1 MSEALAAPLPDAG
14 AAHSLL
20 TIRIGW
26 RNLWRNPR
34 RTWLTAAGIAF
45 AVTLVVSFMA
55 LQEGQYEV
63 MIENA
68 TGLMT
73 GQIQIQSADYIEDSR
88 FEDVVPGAAALMAQV
103 RSTPG
108 VAALAPRVEAFAL
121 ASADERSFGAQV
133 LGIDISA
140 EQDTVRF
147 VNLMVQGRT
156 IAGPGEA
163 VLGVVLAR
171 NLGVG
176 IGGEVVVLGAGKE
189 GGVAAMVLNVVG
201 LLRTG
206 MAEPDRVV
214 MLAHIEEV
222 QAAFGLEDEVH
233 TLVIQVDELED
244 SAAVAARLGGAVPD
258 GLRVRNWDEVLP
270 ELVQGIEVDR
280 IGGRL
285 FFTII
290 LVLVVFSV
298 VNTFIMTVFERTREF
313 GMLRA
318 IGLRPL
324 RIIMM
329 VQWEA
334 LFVCAIGVA
343 IGLAIAGFLIVWLGS
358 VGIYLG
364 EQVQEY
370 AAQFYMTD
378 RMYPAFSVVS
388 VVTAPLVMFIGT
400 QLAAIIPALRIR
412 LLKPVEALREQ

>member
-1 MSEALAAPLPDAG
+1 MSEALAASLPAPG
-14 AAHSLL
+14 RAHALL
-20 TIRIGW
+20 TVRIGW

-34 RTWLTAAGIAF
+34 RTWLTAGGIAF

-73 GQIQIQSADYIEDSR
+73 GQIQIQTADYIEDSR
-88 FEDVVPGAAALMAQV
+88 FEDVVPGMDSLMGLV
-103 RSTPG
+103 ESTPG
-108 VAALAPRVEAFAL
+108 VAALTPRVEAFAL

-133 LGIDISA
+133 LGIDISR
-140 EQDTVRF
+140 ERETVRL
-147 VNLMVQGRT
+147 VNLMAQGRA
-156 IAGPGEA
+156 IDGPGEA
-163 VLGVVLAR
+163 VLGTVLAR

-201 LLRTG
+201 LMRTG
-206 MAEPDRVV
+206 MAEPDRVI
-214 MLAHIEEV
+214 MLAHIGEV
-222 QAAFGLEDEVH
+222 QEAFGLEDEAH
-233 TLVIQVDELED
+233 TIVIQVDELDD
-244 SAAVAARLGGAVPD
+244 STVVAARLRAQMPD
-258 GLRVRNWDEVLP
+258 GLQVRNWDEVLP
-270 ELVQGIEVDR
+270 ELVQGIEADR

-318 IGLRPL
+318 IGLRPF

-343 IGLAIAGFLIVWLGS
+343 IGLAIAGSLIAWLGS
-358 VGIYLG
+358 VGLYLG

-400 QLAAIIPALRIR
+400 QLAAIIPSLRIWQ
-412 LLKPVEALREQ
+412 LKPVEALREQ